1 MALLGGNC
9 KAEIVPVRTTY
20 NESMPQED
28 FNDDPPID
36 SPERKRLPL
45 LLRRAWYGLNQAF
58 RRQISHAGATPDQFT
73 ALRTLCE
80 SDSAGLTQNE
90 LSRAMSSDPNTVA
103 SLLER
108 MESNGWLKRKSHETD
123 RRAKRILL
131 LPAGEEKYDELRD
144 CAIALQGEILTT
156 LPESQRD
163 SFLEEL
169 AKVADACHGAAQEAG
184 RKNRVENE

>member
-1 MALLGGNC
+1 ML
-9 KAEIVPVRTTY
+9 
-20 NESMPQED
+20 QED
-28 FNDDPPID
+28 FNEDLPID

-58 RRQISHAGATPDQFT
+58 RREISHAGATPDQFT
-73 ALRTLCE
+73 ALRTLNE
-80 SDSAGLTQNE
+80 GDSAGLTQSE
-90 LSRAMSSDPNTVA
+90 LTRSMSSDPNTVA

-108 MESNGWLKRKSHETD
+108 MGKNGWIERKPHETD

-131 LPAGEEKYDELRD
+131 LPAGEEKYNELRD
-144 CAIALQGEILTT
+144 SAIDLQGKILTT

-163 SFLEEL
+163 NFLQEL

-184 RKNRVENE
+184 RKNRFDID